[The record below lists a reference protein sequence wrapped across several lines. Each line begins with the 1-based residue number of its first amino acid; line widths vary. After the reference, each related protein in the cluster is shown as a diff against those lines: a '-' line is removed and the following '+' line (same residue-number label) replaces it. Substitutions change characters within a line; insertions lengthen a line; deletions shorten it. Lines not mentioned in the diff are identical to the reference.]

1 LHKLLIKEP
10 EFIDDLLTVNLY
22 LDFEEDARRSME
34 VYANGLF
41 EALRATSPSRGRV
54 EQYRPKYP
62 FGGKWINPWI
72 DRMARY
78 CSYPLQARRHQRAIN
93 HIIDHGYAH
102 LLMALDPRRTVITVH
117 DLIPI
122 AANRGKIPGLRR
134 YRPLLSE
141 FSGRFL
147 RKALWLIAVSQQTKT
162 DLIELCSVPD
172 YKIRVIPQGLS
183 REFRVLAK
191 TSKAELRHRLGLQP
205 KDGFLILITGR
216 QFYKNNETSL
226 RVLHELRRNSNLDC
240 RLLWLGN
247 RLAEQHPEVRQLGLD
262 SVVTGI
268 EPKDTE
274 SLVEIY
280 NAVDCLLFP
289 SLYEGF
295 GWPPLEAMACGTPVV
310 CSNAASLP
318 EVVGDAAHVAEPK
331 DAEAFVAHI
340 MTVLTNEAIRTSFIE
355 KGLAR
360 ASQFSWTKHADA
372 VWAVYHDMQA
382 SVRRVPT

>member
-1 LHKLLIKEP
+1 
-10 EFIDDLLTVNLY
+10 
-22 LDFEEDARRSME
+22 ME
-34 VYANGLF
+34 VYADALF
-41 EALRATSPSRGRV
+41 DALRATSPPGARV
-54 EQYRPKYP
+54 EQFRPANP
-62 FGGKWINPWI
+62 FPRQWTGPWL

-147 RKALWLIAVSQQTKT
+147 RKARWLIAVSQQTKT
-162 DLIELCSVPD
+162 DLIELGSVPD

-183 REFRVLAK
+183 RQFRVLTK
-191 TSKAELRHRLGLQP
+191 TSKAELRHRLGLEP

-240 RLLWLGN
+240 RILWLGN
-247 RLAEQHPEVRQLGLD
+247 RLAKQHPQVRQLGLD

-268 EPKDTE
+268 EPKETE

-295 GWPPLEAMACGTPVV
+295 GMPVV
-310 CSNAASLP
+310 EAQAIGKPVLCGNVTSLP
-318 EVVGDAAHVAEPK
+318 EVAGEAALIFDPRLPSGARQGGAAASYVFMSRRGRPRN
-331 DAEAFVAHI
+331 VI
-340 MTVLTNEAIRTSFIE
+340 MPCWGR
-355 KGLAR
+355 
-360 ASQFSWTKHADA
+360 
-372 VWAVYHDMQA
+372 
-382 SVRRVPT
+382 